1 MVRSLSRAAHFTR
14 PAGAAHAAFTGGSGG
29 CGLERSATVRGG
41 LTAPGSRTAGRG
53 GRPGREFPR
62 RATIIRLIASV
73 MHSQPAAAL
82 AHRLMFG
89 AAVIVLILAGAPGI
103 GQTRNT
109 SGFASRIAELSE
121 PGGYFDTDNLI
132 SNEKS
137 YLHVIPALR
146 QAAVT
151 GGAYIGV
158 GPDQNF
164 SYIARVRPAIAFI
177 VDVRR
182 DNLLLHLLFKAL
194 FSMAGTRAE
203 YLSLLFGR
211 APPARPDEWR
221 AATIDRLAA
230 YVDGTQPAAST
241 TVELDGRIN
250 ATIAT
255 FGVPLS
261 RDDLATI
268 HQFHHRFIE
277 AGLPLKFESK
287 GRPSRSYY
295 PTYREL
301 LLETDRQGHHWNY
314 LASEDDYQSLR
325 SLQRRDLIIPVVG
338 NLSGRSA
345 LAAIGRLMTARGD
358 RLSAFYTSN
367 VEFYLFGDGTF
378 PRFVEN
384 LTHLPRTDRSMII
397 RSVFGGFTPIDAAP
411 GYYSASIVQSVD
423 DLVTGFSSGRYRTY
437 HDLAR

>member
-1 MVRSLSRAAHFTR
+1 MHRH
-14 PAGAAHAAFTGGSGG
+14 P
-29 CGLERSATVRGG
+29 
-41 LTAPGSRTAGRG
+41 TAPAH
-53 GRPGREFPR
+53 
-62 RATIIRLIASV
+62 RLLFA
-73 MHSQPAAAL
+73 AAAL
-82 AHRLMFG
+82 GCLLSG
-89 AAVIVLILAGAPGI
+89 ARSI
-103 GQTRNT
+103 GQNGNT

-146 QAAVT
+146 EGAVT

-194 FSMAGTRAE
+194 FTMAGTRAE

-211 APPARPDEWR
+211 APPAHLDQWR
-221 AATIDRLAA
+221 TATVDRLAA
-230 YVDGTQPAAST
+230 YIDGTPATGT
-241 TVELDGRIN
+241 TAELDGRIG
-250 ATIAT
+250 ATLAT
-255 FGVPLS
+255 FGVRLS

-268 HQFHHRFIE
+268 QLFHHRFIE

-287 GRPSRSYY
+287 GRPSRGYY

-301 LLETDRQGHHWNY
+301 LLETDRQGHQWNY
-314 LASEDDYQSLR
+314 LASEDDYQFVR
-325 SLQRRDLIIPVVG
+325 ALQRHDLIIPVVG
-338 NLSGRSA
+338 NLSGQSA
-345 LAAIGRLMTARGD
+345 LAAIGRFMTARGD

-384 LTHLPRTDRSMII
+384 LALVPRTNRSVII
-397 RSVFGGFTPIDAAP
+397 RSIFGGYTPIDAAP
-411 GYYSASIVQSVD
+411 GYYSASTVQSVD
-423 DLVTGFSSGRYRTY
+423 ELVTGFSDGKYRAY
-437 HDLAR
+437 RELAR